1 MSNAMKQLSRLAK
14 LMFEIEIDLGLSDL
28 SKPEKLVLMAAHE
41 QSDADGQF
49 QTHQLLSHPLSAKIS
64 RPTFFRA
71 LKQLEQKELLLRN
84 LEKKRGLYSV
94 AET

>member
-1 MSNAMKQLSRLAK
+1 MSDAMKQLSRLAK
-14 LMFEIEIDLGLSDL
+14 LIFEMEIDLGLSDL
-28 SKPEKLVLMAAHE
+28 SQPEKLVLMAAHE

-94 AET
+94 EDT

>member
-1 MSNAMKQLSRLAK
+1 
-14 LMFEIEIDLGLSDL
+14 
-28 SKPEKLVLMAAHE
+28 
-41 QSDADGQF
+41 
-49 QTHQLLSHPLSAKIS
+49 LSHPLSAKMA

-84 LEKKRGLYSV
+84 PEKKRGLYSV

>member
-1 MSNAMKQLSRLAK
+1 MSDAIKQLSRLAK
-14 LMFEIEIDLGLSDL
+14 LIFEMEIDLGLSDL
-28 SKPEKLVLMAAHE
+28 SQPEKLVLMAAHE

-64 RPTFFRA
+64 RHTFFRA

>member
-1 MSNAMKQLSRLAK
+1 
-14 LMFEIEIDLGLSDL
+14 
-28 SKPEKLVLMAAHE
+28 MA
-41 QSDADGQF
+41 
-49 QTHQLLSHPLSAKIS
+49 

-84 LEKKRGLYSV
+84 PEKKRGLYTV

>member
-14 LMFEIEIDLGLSDL
+14 LIFEIQIDLGLSDL
-28 SKPEKLVLMAAHE
+28 SQPEKLVLMAAHD

-49 QTHQLLSHPLSAKIS
+49 QTRQLLSHPLSAKLA
-64 RPTFFRA
+64 RPTFFRV

-84 LEKKRGLYSV
+84 PEKKSGLYSV

>member
-1 MSNAMKQLSRLAK
+1 MRQLSYFAK
-14 LMFEIEIDLGLSDL
+14 LVHEVEVDLRLSDL
-28 SKPEKLVLMAAHE
+28 SQSEKLVLMAAHE

-49 QTHQLLSHPLSAKIS
+49 QTHQLLSHPLSAKMA

-84 LEKKRGLYSV
+84 PEKKRGLYTV

>member
-1 MSNAMKQLSRLAK
+1 
-14 LMFEIEIDLGLSDL
+14 
-28 SKPEKLVLMAAHE
+28 MA
-41 QSDADGQF
+41 
-49 QTHQLLSHPLSAKIS
+49 

-84 LEKKRGLYSV
+84 PEKKRGLYSV

>member
-1 MSNAMKQLSRLAK
+1 
-14 LMFEIEIDLGLSDL
+14 
-28 SKPEKLVLMAAHE
+28 MASHA
-41 QSDADGQF
+41 QSDADGHF
-49 QTHQLLSHPLSAKIS
+49 QPHQVLVHPLSAKMA

-84 LEKKRGLYSV
+84 PEKKRGLYSV